1 MNNINFVLS
10 LIVLFLILYYIN
22 TKFLIEKFKNIIK

>member
-22 TKFLIEKFKNIIK
+22 TKFLIEKFKNRIK